1 MFSQAFSL
9 AVWESL
15 FPACVVRGRAN
26 LLLSFHSAAPIPLQS
41 LSVFSLLLA
50 VAGQQ
55 EEAPSL
61 FHISSPLKYPL
72 DVVLPFSYIR
82 GRFVYCPFF
91 LVQFIF
97 RARRLFIKHPLQDR
111 RGAAKISFAA
121 RAARPFPISDCPVY
135 ALPPLC
141 PAPCGH
147 AACPQQAP
155 GTPFSL
161 HPLDKPAI
169 LHYNIADIYLTKQD
183 RGGVRL

>member
-91 LVQFIF
+91 LVQFIPWQAAF
-97 RARRLFIKHPLQDR
+97 YKAPPSRPPGRSQNLLCRPGSPAFPHLGPPGVRPPASVPRALRAR
-111 RGAAKISFAA
+111 
-121 RAARPFPISDCPVY
+121 C
-135 ALPPLC
+135 LPP
-141 PAPCGH
+141 AGARH
-147 AACPQQAP
+147 
-155 GTPFSL
+155 S
-161 HPLDKPAI
+161 I
-169 LHYNIADIYLTKQD
+169 LSSSP
-183 RGGVRL
+183 

>member
-91 LVQFIF
+91 LVQFKKGCGGFF
-97 RARRLFIKHPLQDR
+97 RQCQALCGGAGLEPDAAGICGRPFLGDDDSGASGGMPQMAPEQDR
-111 RGAAKISFAA
+111 RSCCGRISLTSTT
-121 RAARPFPISDCPVY
+121 RERPKRS
-135 ALPPLC
+135 
-141 PAPCGH
+141 
-147 AACPQQAP
+147 
-155 GTPFSL
+155 
-161 HPLDKPAI
+161 
-169 LHYNIADIYLTKQD
+169 
-183 RGGVRL
+183 R

>member
-1 MFSQAFSL
+1 MSSQAFSL

-61 FHISSPLKYPL
+61 FHISSPLKYPP

-91 LVQFIF
+91 LVQFTYVWKRFYAGSSGTYLAMSPISQDNTAHNLF
-97 RARRLFIKHPLQDR
+97 NVLVSILSLARRR
-111 RGAAKISFAA
+111 RIVLLSM
-121 RAARPFPISDCPVY
+121 P
-135 ALPPLC
+135 
-141 PAPCGH
+141 H
-147 AACPQQAP
+147 
-155 GTPFSL
+155 FSL
-161 HPLDKPAI
+161 
-169 LHYNIADIYLTKQD
+169 N
-183 RGGVRL
+183 

>member
-91 LVQFIF
+91 LVQFKKGCGGFFFGSVRPCAAAQGLSRTPPVSAGGPFWAMTI
-97 RARRLFIKHPLQDR
+97 RERPEGCRRWRLSR
-111 RGAAKISFAA
+111 TGAAAA
-121 RAARPFPISDCPVY
+121 AGF
-135 ALPPLC
+135 
-141 PAPCGH
+141 H
-147 AACPQQAP
+147 
-155 GTPFSL
+155 
-161 HPLDKPAI
+161 
-169 LHYNIADIYLTKQD
+169 
-183 RGGVRL
+183 

>member
-91 LVQFIF
+91 LVQFKKGL
-97 RARRLFIKHPLQDR
+97 RRLF
-111 RGAAKISFAA
+111 
-121 RAARPFPISDCPVY
+121 CV
-135 ALPPLC
+135 
-141 PAPCGH
+141 CG
-147 AACPQQAP
+147 
-155 GTPFSL
+155 
-161 HPLDKPAI
+161 
-169 LHYNIADIYLTKQD
+169 
-183 RGGVRL
+183 RGGAPPQKGGAVARGSGRPWGKGPCPPKEGAVARGERAVSLSKRQIKNLGNLRCQGQEAVI

>member
-15 FPACVVRGRAN
+15 FPACIVRGRAN

-91 LVQFIF
+91 LVQFREGCGAFFASAAVGGSGRPWGAPPQKGIPLRG
-97 RARRLFIKHPLQDR
+97 RA
-111 RGAAKISFAA
+111 AAKGGAK
-121 RAARPFPISDCPVY
+121 RAPFGG
-135 ALPPLC
+135 PP
-141 PAPCGH
+141 G
-147 AACPQQAP
+147 P
-155 GTPFSL
+155 G
-161 HPLDKPAI
+161 AGG
-169 LHYNIADIYLTKQD
+169 
-183 RGGVRL
+183 RGVRRPKRGFP

>member
-91 LVQFIF
+91 LVQFKGGL
-97 RARRLFIKHPLQDR
+97 RRLFCVCGRGGR
-111 RGAAKISFAA
+111 RPKGDSLKGQG
-121 RAARPFPISDCPVY
+121 
-135 ALPPLC
+135 
-141 PAPCGH
+141 CG
-147 AACPQQAP
+147 
-155 GTPFSL
+155 
-161 HPLDKPAI
+161 K
-169 LHYNIADIYLTKQD
+169 
-183 RGGVRL
+183 RGGVKRAPFGGPPGPGAGGRGVRRPKRGVPLRGRAAAKGA

>member
-1 MFSQAFSL
+1 MSSQAFSL

-82 GRFVYCPFF
+82 GRFVYCPFL
-91 LVQFIF
+91 LVQFKMLPAFLLLTLKFPHRTGSEEHTDEHYCYRQSQHHSGHKI
-97 RARRLFIKHPLQDR
+97 LKIC
-111 RGAAKISFAA
+111 AAGQLRKGIH
-121 RAARPFPISDCPVY
+121 RDPHDNQ
-135 ALPPLC
+135 
-141 PAPCGH
+141 
-147 AACPQQAP
+147 QQAR
-155 GTPFSL
+155 
-161 HPLDKPAI
+161 K
-169 LHYNIADIYLTKQD
+169 
-183 RGGVRL
+183 

>member
-1 MFSQAFSL
+1 MSSQAFSL

-91 LVQFIF
+91 LVQFNGHQALCNTENCNCLGQFLILYTWIIAQQRSNSNHF
-97 RARRLFIKHPLQDR
+97 TEAASYRAVKKQSH
-111 RGAAKISFAA
+111 
-121 RAARPFPISDCPVY
+121 
-135 ALPPLC
+135 PPL
-141 PAPCGH
+141 
-147 AACPQQAP
+147 
-155 GTPFSL
+155 L
-161 HPLDKPAI
+161 HLLCAV
-169 LHYNIADIYLTKQD
+169 H
-183 RGGVRL
+183 RGWRSARKTS

>member
-1 MFSQAFSL
+1 MSSQAFSL

-91 LVQFIF
+91 LVQFT
-97 RARRLFIKHPLQDR
+97 RARGVFFGR
-111 RGAAKISFAA
+111 RGMEVSGNKTIIWEKIRVFY
-121 RAARPFPISDCPVY
+121 IDSDKINKFT
-135 ALPPLC
+135 L
-141 PAPCGH
+141 GFI
-147 AACPQQAP
+147 
-155 GTPFSL
+155 G
-161 HPLDKPAI
+161 
-169 LHYNIADIYLTKQD
+169 NIALVLEYEIGYNVVTKVT
-183 RGGVRL
+183 RGCFCLSSI

>member
-1 MFSQAFSL
+1 MEFTQNLGLTLAFCSHICTPPMFSQAFSL

-91 LVQFIF
+91 LVQF
-97 RARRLFIKHPLQDR
+97 RLLRRLFSFLNCRLSKSEQSSVALFCGFGYTD
-111 RGAAKISFAA
+111 GA
-121 RAARPFPISDCPVY
+121 
-135 ALPPLC
+135 
-141 PAPCGH
+141 
-147 AACPQQAP
+147 
-155 GTPFSL
+155 
-161 HPLDKPAI
+161 
-169 LHYNIADIYLTKQD
+169 
-183 RGGVRL
+183 